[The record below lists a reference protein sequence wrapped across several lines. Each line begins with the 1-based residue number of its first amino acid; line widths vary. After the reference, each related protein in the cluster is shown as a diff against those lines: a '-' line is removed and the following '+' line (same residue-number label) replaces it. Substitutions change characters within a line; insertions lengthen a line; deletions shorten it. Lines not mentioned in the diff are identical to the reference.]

1 MQELPTGTVTF
12 LFTDIEGSTRLAD
25 ELGAAYAD
33 LLDQTRSVLREV
45 VAAEGGHEFG
55 VEGDAHFLVF
65 SSPAGAVRAA
75 VEAQRRLAKECEAKV
90 RMGIHSGEGFLR
102 DGDYVGLDVHRVA
115 RITAA
120 GHGGQVLLS
129 ESVRSLVEADL
140 PAGVGLRDLGEHRLK
155 DLRQAEHLY
164 QLEIDGLLSEFGPLR
179 GVEGES
185 GNLPSQLTSFVG
197 REKELEDARR
207 LLAEGRMLTLTGPG
221 GTGKTRLSIQLASVV
236 RDEFPGGAWFVP
248 LASITDPDLVPTAIA
263 DGFGLVDAG
272 SPKPPLE
279 RVIDHVRRREML
291 LVLDNFEQVLDA
303 APAVRELL
311 GSAQRVKVVV
321 TSRAVLHVSG
331 EREYPV
337 PPLRLPDPRNL
348 PDLGM
353 WPQYEAVALFLER
366 ARAVKPDFEVTVEN
380 APAVAEICARLD
392 GLPLAIELAAARIR
406 VLSPDA
412 ILARMGDR
420 LALLAGGA
428 RDLPARQRTLR
439 EAIAWSY
446 DLLEPVEQRLFA
458 RVAPFMG
465 GWTLEEAEAVC
476 GPAEDL
482 GVDVLDGL
490 SSLAEKSL
498 VTVGD
503 ASGERRFGML
513 ETIREFAV
521 ERLEKSGEAAEMRR
535 RHAAAYLALAE
546 RAVPAYTRR
555 DRKTWLERLEPE
567 HDNFRAALEWA
578 IEGGEAT
585 IALGFTWALWRFW
598 QMRGHLQEG
607 RAWASRALEMPEAQG
622 QSPERARALEGA
634 GGLAYWQSDPAGAQ
648 KWYGEALEVAERM
661 GDPKLIADA
670 LYNYAFSFD
679 PGKWGEQVDLLE
691 QILDRAMKLYE
702 ELGDR
707 AGIANTHWALGNLA
721 YGQVDYQRAVD
732 WTTQSLAEA
741 RELGDDFLTGWSLF
755 MRGGALARLGRWDEA
770 VEPWREGLRLFVES
784 GDLTGILFNLDGLAD
799 AAIARGDSERGLRL
813 RAVTQALR
821 VETGAELLESD
832 RETRGTPQHGLT
844 EEEAAMAKAE
854 GEAMTLEQAVAH
866 ALEEPAE

>member
-1 MQELPTGTVTF
+1 MPDLPTGTVTF
-12 LFTDIEGSTRLAD
+12 LFTDIEGSTRLAE
-25 ELGAAYAD
+25 ELGATFGD
-33 LLDQTRSVLREV
+33 LLDQTRDIVREA

-55 VEGDAHFLVF
+55 TEGDALFLVF
-65 SSPAGAVRAA
+65 ASPGGAVRAA
-75 VEAQRRLAKECEAKV
+75 VEAQRRLAKECEARV
-90 RMGIHSGEGFLR
+90 RMGIHAGDGFLR

-115 RITAA
+115 RIAAA

-129 ESVRSLVEADL
+129 DATRSLVEGDL
-140 PAGVGLRDLGEHRLK
+140 PDGVRLRDLGEHLLK
-155 DLRQAEHLY
+155 DLRRPEHLF
-164 QLEIDGLLSEFGPLR
+164 QLEVEGLPADFGPLR

-185 GNLPSQLTSFVG
+185 GNLPTQLTSFVG
-197 REKELEDARR
+197 REKEVEEARR
-207 LLAEGRMLTLTGPG
+207 LLAETRMLTLTGPG

-248 LASITDPDLVPTAIA
+248 LASIVDAELVPMAIA

-272 SPKPPLE
+272 SARPPLE
-279 RVIDHVRRREML
+279 RVIDHVRRRELL
-291 LVLDNFEQVLDA
+291 LVLDNFEQILDA
-303 APAVRELL
+303 AGAVRELL
-311 GSAQRVKVVV
+311 GSAPRIKVLV

-331 EREYPV
+331 EREFPV

-348 PDLGM
+348 PDLGQ

-366 ARAVKPDFEVTVEN
+366 ARAVKPNFEVTVEN

-406 VLSPDA
+406 VLSPEA

-420 LALLAGGA
+420 LAFVAGGA

-439 EAIAWSY
+439 EAIQWSY
-446 DLLEPVEQRLFA
+446 DLLDPVEQRLFA

-465 GWTLEEAEAVC
+465 GWTLEEGEAVC
-476 GPAEDL
+476 GPGDDL
-482 GVDVLDGL
+482 GMDVLDGL

-498 VTVGD
+498 ITVGD

-521 ERLEKSGEAAEMRR
+521 ERLDESGEAKELRR

-546 RAVPAYTRR
+546 RAVPAYIRR
-555 DRKTWLERLEPE
+555 DRKAWLERLEPE

-578 IEGGEAT
+578 IGTGEAS
-585 IALGFTWALWRFW
+585 IALRFTWALWRFW

-622 QSPERARALEGA
+622 QTPERARALEGA
-634 GGLAYWQSDPAGAQ
+634 GGLAYWQSDSAGAQ
-648 KWYGEALEVAERM
+648 RWYGEALEVAEANS
-661 GDPKLIADA
+661 DPKLIADA

-679 PGKWGEQVDLLE
+679 PGKWGEQVDKLAG
-691 QILDRAMKLYE
+691 ILDRAMALYE

-707 AGIANTHWALGNLA
+707 AGIASTHWALGNLA

-741 RELGDDFLTGWSLF
+741 KELGDDFLTGWSLF
-755 MRGGALARLGRWDEA
+755 MRGGALARLGRWEEA

-799 AAIARGDSERGLRL
+799 AAIARGESERGLRL

-821 VETGAELLESD
+821 AETGAELLEAD
-832 RETRGTPQHGLT
+832 RETRGTPDHRLSQ
-844 EEEAAMAKAE
+844 EEAALAKAE
-854 GEAMTLEQAVAH
+854 GEAMTLEQAVAY
-866 ALEEPAE
+866 ALEEATD

>member
-1 MQELPTGTVTF
+1 MADLPTGTVTF

-25 ELGAAYAD
+25 ELGPAYAD
-33 LLDQTRSVLREV
+33 LLDQTRNVVREV

-65 SSPAGAVRAA
+65 PSAAAAVSAA
-75 VEAQRRLAKECEAKV
+75 VEAQRRLAKESEARV
-90 RMGIHSGEGFLR
+90 RMGLHTGEGFLR

-115 RITAA
+115 RIAAA

-129 ESVRSLVEADL
+129 DSTRSLVEQDL
-140 PAGVGLRDLGEHRLK
+140 PAGVGLRDLGEHGLK
-155 DLRQAEHLY
+155 DLRTPEHLY
-164 QLEIDGLLSEFGPLR
+164 QLEIEGLPVEFGPLR
-179 GVEGES
+179 GVEGEA
-185 GNLPSQLTSFVG
+185 GNLPTQLTSFVG
-197 REKELEDARR
+197 REKELADVRR
-207 LLAEGRMLTLTGPG
+207 LLGESRMLTLTGPG

-248 LASITDPDLVPTAIA
+248 LASITDPELVPTAIA
-263 DGFGLVDAG
+263 EGFGLVEAG
-272 SPKPPLE
+272 SAKPPLE
-279 RVIDHVRRREML
+279 RVIDHVRRRELL
-291 LVLDNFEQVLDA
+291 LVLDNFEQVLA
-303 APAVRELL
+303 AAGAVRELL
-311 GSAQRVKVVV
+311 GSAPRIKVVV

-331 EREYPV
+331 EHEFPV

-348 PDLGM
+348 PDLGA
-353 WPQYEAVALFLER
+353 WPQYEAVALFIDR

-406 VLSPDA
+406 VLSADA

-446 DLLEPVEQRLFA
+446 DLLEPVDQRLFA

-465 GWTLEEAEAVC
+465 GWVLEEAEAAC
-476 GPAEDL
+476 GPADDL
-482 GVDVLDGL
+482 GIDVLDGL

-498 VTVGD
+498 VTVAD
-503 ASGERRFGML
+503 ASGGRRFGML

-521 ERLEKSGEAAEMRR
+521 ERLEESGEARELRR
-535 RHAAAYLALAE
+535 RHAEAYLALAE
-546 RAVPAYTRR
+546 RAVPAYTS
-555 DRKTWLERLEPE
+555 RKRKEWLERLEPE
-567 HDNFRAALEWA
+567 HDNFRAALDWA
-578 IEGGEAT
+578 IEGGVES
-585 IALGFTWALWRFW
+585 IALRLTAALWRFW

-607 RAWASRALEMPEAQG
+607 RTWADKVLAMPGASG
-622 QSPERARALEGA
+622 HPAERARALEAA
-634 GGLAYWQSDPAGAQ
+634 GGLAYWQSDPVGAT
-648 KWYGEALEVAERM
+648 KWYGEALEVAEAL

-679 PGKWGEQVDLLE
+679 PGKWGEQVDKLAAL
-691 QILDRAMKLYE
+691 LDRAMALYQ
-702 ELGDR
+702 ELDDR
-707 AGIANTHWALGNLA
+707 AGIASTHWALGNLA
-721 YGQVDYQRAVD
+721 YGQVDYQRAVN

-741 RELGDDFLTGWSLF
+741 KELGDDFLTGWSLF

-770 VEPWREGLRLFVES
+770 VGPWTEGLRLFVES

-799 AAIARGDSERGLRL
+799 AAIAEGRYERGLRL
-813 RAVTQALR
+813 RAAAQALR
-821 VETGAELLESD
+821 AETGADLLDAD
-832 RETRGTPQHGLT
+832 RETRGTPEHGLT
-844 EEEAAMAKAE
+844 AGEAAMAKAE
-854 GEAMTLEQAVAH
+854 GEAMTLEQAIVY
-866 ALEEPAE
+866 ALEG

>member
-1 MQELPTGTVTF
+1 MPELPTGTVTF

-25 ELGAAYAD
+25 NLGPAYAD
-33 LLDQTRSVLREV
+33 LLDQTRDIVREV
-45 VAAEGGHEFG
+45 VATEGGHEFG
-55 VEGDAHFLVF
+55 SEGDAHFLVF
-65 SSPAGAVRAA
+65 ASAAGGVRAA
-75 VEAQRRLAKECEAKV
+75 VEAQRRLAKECEARA
-90 RMGIHSGEGFLR
+90 RMGLHTGEGFLR
-102 DGDYVGLDVHRVA
+102 EDDYVGLDVHRVA

-164 QLEIDGLLSEFGPLR
+164 QLEIDGLAADFGPLR

-185 GNLPSQLTSFVG
+185 GNLPAQLTSFVG
-197 REKELEDARR
+197 RENELQDARR
-207 LLAEGRMLTLTGPG
+207 LLDKSRMLTLTGPG
-221 GTGKTRLSIQLASVV
+221 GTGKTRLSIQLAAAV

-248 LASITDPDLVPTAIA
+248 LASITDPELVPMAIA
-263 DGFGLVDAG
+263 EGFGLVDAG
-272 SPKPPLE
+272 GAKPPVE
-279 RVIDHVRRREML
+279 RVIDHVRRRELL
-291 LVLDNFEQVLDA
+291 LVLDNFEQVLEAAGVVNELLVA
-303 APAVRELL
+303 AP
-311 GSAQRVKVVV
+311 RVKVVV

-420 LALLAGGA
+420 LAFVAGGA

-446 DLLEPVEQRLFA
+446 ELLEPEERPLFFHLA
-458 RVAPFMG
+458 VFTG

-476 GPAEDL
+476 GPAGEL
-482 GVDVLDGL
+482 GMDILDGL
-490 SSLAEKSL
+490 TSLAEKSL

-521 ERLEKSGEAAEMRR
+521 ERLEESEKAEELRR
-535 RHAAAYLALAE
+535 RHALTYLKLAE
-546 RAVPAYTRR
+546 QAVPAYTRR

-578 IEGGEAT
+578 IEGGESS
-585 IALGFTWALWRFW
+585 IALRFIWALWRFW

-607 RAWASRALEMPEAQG
+607 RTWASRALEMPEAQG
-622 QSPERARALEGA
+622 RSPERARAAEGA

-648 KWYGEALEVAERM
+648 KWYGEALEVAEAL
-661 GDPKLIADA
+661 GDPKLTADA

-679 PGKWGEQVDLLE
+679 PGKWGEQVDRLAAL
-691 QILDRAMKLYE
+691 LDRAMALYE
-702 ELGDR
+702 ELDDR
-707 AGIANTHWALGNLA
+707 AGIASTHWALGNLA

-732 WTTQSLAEA
+732 WATQSLAEA

-755 MRGGALARLGRWDEA
+755 MRGGALARLGRWEEA
-770 VEPWREGLRLFVES
+770 VSPWREGLRLFAES

-799 AAIARGDSERGLRL
+799 AAIAEGRFERGLRL
-813 RAVTQALR
+813 RAVAQSLR
-821 VETGAELLESD
+821 AETGADLLDAD
-832 RETRGTPQHGLT
+832 RETRGTPEHGLT
-844 EEEAAMAKAE
+844 EEEAARAKAE
-854 GEAMTLEQAVAH
+854 GEAMTMDQTIAY
-866 ALEEPAE
+866 ALEE

>member
-1 MQELPTGTVTF
+1 MADLPTGTVTF
-12 LFTDIEGSTRLAD
+12 LFTDIEGSTRLVD

-33 LLDQTRSVLREV
+33 VLHGTRSLVREV

-55 VEGDAHFLVF
+55 TEGDSFALVF
-65 SSPAGAVRAA
+65 ASAPAAVRAA
-75 VEAQRRLAKECEAKV
+75 VEIQRRLAKDDQV
-90 RMGIHSGEGFLR
+90 RVRIGVHTGEGFLR
-102 DGDYVGLDVHRVA
+102 EGDYVGLDVHRVA

-164 QLEIDGLLSEFGPLR
+164 QLEIDGLPFEFSPLR
-179 GVEGES
+179 GVDGES
-185 GNLPSQLTSFVG
+185 GNLPAQLTSFVG
-197 REKELEDARR
+197 RERELEEARM
-207 LLAEGRMLTLTGPG
+207 LLEEARMLTLTGPG

-248 LASITDPDLVPTAIA
+248 LASIVDPELVPTAIA
-263 DGFGLVDAG
+263 EGLGLVDAG
-272 SPKPPLE
+272 SARPPLE
-279 RVIDHVRRREML
+279 RVIDHVRRRELL
-291 LVLDNFEQVLDA
+291 LVLDNFEQVLEAAGVVNELLVA
-303 APAVRELL
+303 APRI
-311 GSAQRVKVVV
+311 KVVI

-366 ARAVKPDFEVTVEN
+366 GRAVKPDFEVTVEN
-380 APAVAEICARLD
+380 APALAEICARLD

-465 GWTLEEAEAVC
+465 GWTLEEAEVVC
-476 GPAEDL
+476 GPGEDL

-513 ETIREFAV
+513 ETIREFAL
-521 ERLEKSGEAAEMRR
+521 ERLEKSGESVELRR
-535 RHAAAYLALAE
+535 RHALAYLDLAE

-567 HDNFRAALEWA
+567 HDNFRAALEWS
-578 IEGGEAT
+578 IEGGEAS
-585 IALGFTWALWRFW
+585 IALRFTWALWRFW

-607 RAWASRALEMPEAQG
+607 RTWSSRALEMPEAQG
-622 QSPERARALEGA
+622 RSPERARALEGA
-634 GGLAYWQSDPAGAQ
+634 GGLAYWQSDSVGAQ
-648 KWYGEALEVAERM
+648 KWYGEALAVAEANR
-661 GDPKLIADA
+661 DPKLIADA

-679 PGKWGEQVDLLE
+679 PGKWGEQVDKLAG
-691 QILDRAMKLYE
+691 ILDRAMALYE
-702 ELGDR
+702 RLGDR

-770 VEPWREGLRLFVES
+770 VEPWREGLSLFLES

-799 AAIARGDSERGLRL
+799 AAIASGDPERGLRL

-832 RETRGTPQHGLT
+832 RETRGTPDHELT
-844 EEEAAMAKAE
+844 EEEATMAKAE
-854 GEAMTLEQAVAH
+854 GEAMTLEQAVAY
-866 ALEEPAE
+866 ALEE

>member
-1 MQELPTGTVTF
+1 MPELPSGTVTF

-25 ELGAAYAD
+25 SLGPAYAD
-33 LLDQTRSVLREV
+33 VLGRTRELVREV

-55 VEGDAHFLVF
+55 AEGDAQFLVF
-65 SSPAGAVRAA
+65 SSAAGAVRAA
-75 VEAQRRLAKECEAKV
+75 VELQRRLAKEDQV
-90 RMGIHSGEGFLR
+90 RIRVGTHTGEGFLR

-115 RITAA
+115 RIAAA

-129 ESVRSLVEADL
+129 ESVRSLVEQEL
-140 PAGVGLRDLGEHRLK
+140 PAGVGFRDLGEHRLK

-164 QLEIDGLLSEFGPLR
+164 QLEIDGLAADFGPLR
-179 GVEGES
+179 GVEGEA
-185 GNLPSQLTSFVG
+185 GNLPTQLTSFVG

-207 LLAEGRMLTLTGPG
+207 LLAESRMLTLTGPG

-248 LASITDPDLVPTAIA
+248 LASITDPDLVSMAVA

-272 SPKPPLE
+272 GAKPPLE
-279 RVIDHVRRREML
+279 RVVEHVRRRELL

-303 APAVRELL
+303 AGVVSELL
-311 GSAQRVKVVV
+311 ASAPRIKVVV

-331 EREYPV
+331 EREFPV

-348 PDLGM
+348 PDLGA
-353 WPQYEAVALFLER
+353 WPQYEAVALFIDR

-406 VLSPDA
+406 VLTPDA

-458 RVAPFMG
+458 RLAVFTG
-465 GWTLEEAEAVC
+465 GWTLEEAESVC
-476 GPAEDL
+476 GPAHDL
-482 GVDVLDGL
+482 GMDVLEGL
-490 SSLAEKSL
+490 TSLAEKSL
-498 VTVGD
+498 VTVD
-503 ASGERRFGML
+503 ASGTRRFGML

-521 ERLEKSGEAAEMRR
+521 ERLEESGEARELRR
-535 RHAAAYLALAE
+535 RHAQAYLELAE
-546 RAVPAYTRR
+546 RAVPAYIRR
-555 DRKTWLERLEPE
+555 DRKEWLDRLEPE

-578 IEGGEAT
+578 IGQGEASV
-585 IALGFTWALWRFW
+585 ALLFTWALWRFW

-607 RAWASRALEMPEAQG
+607 RTWASRALDMPEARER
-622 QSPERARALEGA
+622 SAERARALEGA

-648 KWYGEALEVAERM
+648 TWYGEALEVAEAL
-661 GDPKLIADA
+661 GDPKQIADA

-679 PGKWGEQVDLLE
+679 PGKWGEQVDRLVS
-691 QILDRAMKLYE
+691 ILDRAMALYE
-702 ELGDR
+702 ELGDQ
-707 AGIANTHWALGNLA
+707 AGIASTHWAMGNLA

-755 MRGGALARLGRWDEA
+755 MRGGALARLGRWVEA
-770 VEPWREGLRLFVES
+770 AEPWREGLRLFAES

-799 AAIARGDSERGLRL
+799 AAIAEGRYERGLRL
-813 RAVTQALR
+813 RAVAQALR
-821 VETGAELLESD
+821 AETGAELLESD

-844 EEEAAMAKAE
+844 EEEAARARAE
-854 GEAMTLEQAVAH
+854 GEAMTMEQAIAY
-866 ALEEPAE
+866 ALEEG